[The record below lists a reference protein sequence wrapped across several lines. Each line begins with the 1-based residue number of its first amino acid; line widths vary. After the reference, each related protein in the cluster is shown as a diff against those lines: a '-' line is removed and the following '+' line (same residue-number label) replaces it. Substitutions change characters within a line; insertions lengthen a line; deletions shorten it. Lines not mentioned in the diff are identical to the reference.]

1 MLGLE
6 VVAEAVGNRLHH
18 GEALGVGP
26 VLRRVAA
33 AADEWH
39 ADVEAGVFRRLLDR
53 RAAGEENPLLAIDV
67 DLNGDGITDAFG
79 LDEND
84 EPVVVLGAAL
94 EDTSY
99 ESEGDDIAQF
109 APVDLGEPLFVDEE
123 D

>member
-1 MLGLE
+1 MLDTATLNE
-6 VVAEAVGNRLHH
+6 EDR
-18 GEALGVGP
+18 
-26 VLRRVAA
+26 VLIRDILRA
-33 AADEWH
+33 
-39 ADVEAGVFRRLLDR
+39 R